1 MYLTSERDL
10 YSCEAT
16 LQEKS
21 QKKFRGSNG
30 IQTLDL
36 RDTGIYRA
44 TKNRDSNVLDICIS
58 NGAFYFPRYQCRSIT
73 SSWIT
78 PYHRQVAQAN
88 IFTIFFSVFY
98 NGIALIFE
106 VHSCSSSSNS
116 GTSQLYICSYGL
128 QCRKSGYVYVS
139 DSIA

>member
-1 MYLTSERDL
+1 MKGIFTVVKQHCKKKPRKNSEAPTGFRPMTSVILVYIVLLKIEIVMFWTFAL
-10 YSCEAT
+10 AT
-16 LQEKS
+16 GHFISHDISAGPSLLH
-21 QKKFRGSNG
+21 G
-30 IQTLDL
+30 L
-36 RDTGIYRA
+36 RLIID
-44 TKNRDSNVLDICIS
+44 K
-58 NGAFYFPRYQCRSIT
+58 
-73 SSWIT
+73 
-78 PYHRQVAQAN
+78 VAQAN

-106 VHSCSSSSNS
+106 VHSCSSSSDS